1 MPTLWLH
8 CLLAHS
14 FLCIMGSSAPV
25 ERSFNK
31 CGQALR
37 DSRNRLDPEVVSDL
51 VFCAENLAFVRGTG
65 EWSTTCA
72 SIVVLV
78 LLVTVVVI
86 AIIIV
91 AVVVIAI
98 IIVAVVVITI
108 IIVAVVVVVE

>member
-65 EWSTTCA
+65 EWSSTCA
-72 SIVVLV
+72 SSG
-78 LLVTVVVI
+78 
-86 AIIIV
+86 AG
-91 AVVVIAI
+91 
-98 IIVAVVVITI
+98 ITSNSSSNSNNNSSSGSNSNNNSSSSSNNNNNSI
-108 IIVAVVVVVE
+108 MQ

>member
-51 VFCAENLAFVRGTG
+51 VFCAENLGH
-65 EWSTTCA
+65 SC
-72 SIVVLV
+72 VVQVNGVVPV
-78 LLVTVVVI
+78 L
-86 AIIIV
+86 
-91 AVVVIAI
+91 
-98 IIVAVVVITI
+98 
-108 IIVAVVVVVE
+108 